1 MPKNTILNGASLVTE
16 VSTVPKKEAK
26 TKRTKNKSVAAAS
39 IAGNAVAVL
48 KPDSTGNQFEIQ
60 SEITDRALNE
70 IGERMANF
78 ETTNE
83 NDDDEDVL
91 TLADNETS
99 GEDEKDFMEQELK
112 TFLTKDGE
120 AKTSSQYES
129 DPSEEGGEVTDCF
142 DSETVLR
149 SREVR
154 NSNDDAA
161 KNQEITLTA
170 SVALT
175 ASEAA
180 HEKRRARQTIESEDE
195 FYNALVQRVL

>member
-1 MPKNTILNGASLVTE
+1 
-16 VSTVPKKEAK
+16 
-26 TKRTKNKSVAAAS
+26 
-39 IAGNAVAVL
+39 
-48 KPDSTGNQFEIQ
+48 
-60 SEITDRALNE
+60 
-70 IGERMANF
+70 MADF

-83 NDDDEDVL
+83 NGDDEEVL
-91 TLADNETS
+91 ALADGETS
-99 GEDEKDFMEQELK
+99 GEGERDFMKQELK
-112 TFLTKDGE
+112 TFLTVDTE
-120 AKTSSQYES
+120 PKTPTQFES

-154 NSNDDAA
+154 SSNDEAA

-180 HEKRRARQTIESEDE
+180 REKRRAASLESEDE